1 MKLRRILFV
10 ALAGVLLAPGVSLA
24 QSPCC
29 VLPDN
34 GTGTA
39 DLPPNC
45 VSGYNGSGQI
55 VDGLAPASTIQI
67 AARLANFSSVVR
79 GPGGGLGGEFQ
90 QWNATLDLVM
100 TGTGVYSAYN
110 RFLVLN
116 VVGETHSAPRTLF
129 APVQSFA
136 TDMYLLQGQV
146 TLDPDFDLL
155 RVTAGTGFGMPS
167 PGQTTLTQAGP
178 GWAVDSFFDIT
189 FRVDFVGNPGGPFA
203 GRSGS
208 TTNLLR
214 RFDMCHENPTP
225 VEAATW
231 GRLKASYR

>member
-1 MKLRRILFV
+1 MNLRRILFV
-10 ALAGVLLAPGVSLA
+10 ALAGVLLAPGASLA
-24 QSPCC
+24 QTPCC

-55 VDGLAPASTIQI
+55 ADGLPAGSTIQI
-67 AARLANFSSVVR
+67 AARLANFSSVLR

-90 QWNATLDLVM
+90 QWSATFDMAM

-136 TDMYLLQGQV
+136 TDLFALQGQI
-146 TLDPDFDLL
+146 TLDSEFDLL
-155 RVTAGTGFGMPS
+155 RVTGGTGFGMPS
-167 PGQTTLTQAGP
+167 PGQTTLTQSGP

-189 FRVDFVGNPGGPFA
+189 FRVDFIGNPTGPFA

-208 TTNLLR
+208 TTNVLH

-225 VEAATW
+225 AEPASW

>member
-1 MKLRRILFV
+1 MNLRRILFV
-10 ALAGVLLAPGVSLA
+10 AFAGVFLAPGASFA
-24 QSPCC
+24 QAPCC

-55 VDGLAPASTIQI
+55 ADGLPPGSTIQI

-90 QWNATLDLVM
+90 QWNATFDMAM
-100 TGTGVYSAYN
+100 TGTGVYAAYN

-116 VVGETHSAPRTLF
+116 VVGETHTAPRTLF

-136 TDMYLLQGQV
+136 TDLFQLQGQI
-146 TLDPDFDLL
+146 TLDSEFDLL
-155 RVTAGTGFGMPS
+155 RVTGGTGFGMPS
-167 PGQTTLTQAGP
+167 PGQTTLTQSGP

-189 FRVDFVGNPGGPFA
+189 FRVDFVGNPAGPFA

-208 TTNLLR
+208 TTNFIH
-214 RFDMCHENPTP
+214 RFEMCHENPTP
-225 VEAATW
+225 VEPASW